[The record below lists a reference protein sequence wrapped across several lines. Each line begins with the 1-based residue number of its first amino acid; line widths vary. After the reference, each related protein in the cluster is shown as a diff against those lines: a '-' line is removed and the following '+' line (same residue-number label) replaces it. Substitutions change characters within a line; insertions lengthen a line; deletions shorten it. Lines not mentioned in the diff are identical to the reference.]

1 MMYMKKLMRNLL
13 RTWITALVL
22 LLGLAAPR
30 APLQGALGP
39 GGGDVAALPSP
50 ATSDASRGDG
60 EADLIVYNGRIVTV
74 DPDFSIRQAMAVKGN
89 RIAAVGGNED
99 ILRLKTDRTETL
111 DLNGK
116 MVLPGLIDS
125 HVHPCEACMTEFD
138 HPIPQMDSIEDVLDY
153 IRTRADVSEND
164 DWIVV
169 QQVFITRLREQRYPT
184 RQELDRAAPANPA
197 VFRTGPD
204 ASLSTL
210 ALQLSNIDKDFH
222 VTDGGPGYI
231 EKDPQTGEPTGI
243 IRGCTRYIKSRPS
256 PQGAQGAGK
265 EPTEDDRYQH
275 LMKLFRDYNSAGI
288 TGICDGDAGESNLS
302 LYQRMLADRQM
313 TVRVSAQYHVDTIA
327 TTDEIQRRIRTV
339 AENPLCGGGP
349 MLRVIGIK
357 TYLDGGMLT
366 GSAYMREPWGV
377 SKVYAIDDPNY
388 RGVLFIPK
396 EKLLPIVKTATEC
409 GLQFTAH
416 SVGDGAVD
424 TLLEVY
430 DEVNQT
436 TPIRNTRPCITH
448 SNFMSPQAV
457 DKAARLGVTLLVQPA
472 WLYLDTKTLTQH
484 FGYDRLRCFQPL
496 RSILQAGGIAAGGS
510 DHMQKIGSLRSI
522 NPYNP
527 FLGIWTAITRRAKW
541 YDGQLHPEEA
551 LTREQAIRFYTVNCA
566 KALFQDAYVGSLEEG
581 KLADFIVV
589 NTDLLT
595 CPVDDIRDAQVLRTY
610 LDGRLVFEQ

>member
-1 MMYMKKLMRNLL
+1 M
-13 RTWITALVL
+13 
-22 LLGLAAPR
+22 
-30 APLQGALGP
+30 
-39 GGGDVAALPSP
+39 
-50 ATSDASRGDG
+50 
-60 EADLIVYNGRIVTV
+60 IVYNGRIVTV
-74 DPDFSIRQAMAVKGN
+74 DPDFSVRQAMAVRGN
-89 RIAAVGGNED
+89 RIVAVGSNED
-99 ILRLKTDRTETL
+99 VLRLKTNRTETL
-111 DLNGK
+111 DLDGK

-153 IRTRADVSEND
+153 IRTRAGVLENG

-204 ASLSTL
+204 ASLNTL

-243 IRGCTRYIKSRPS
+243 LRGCTRYIKSRPS
-256 PQGAQGAGK
+256 GK
-265 EPTEDDRYQH
+265 KPTEDDRYQR
-275 LMKLFRDYNSAGI
+275 LMRLLRDYNSVGI

-313 TVRVSAQYHVDTIA
+313 TVRVSAQYHIDTIG
-327 TTDEIQRRIRTV
+327 TTDEIQRRIRNA
-339 AENPLCGGGP
+339 AENPLCKGGP

-396 EKLLPIVKTATEC
+396 EKLLPIVRTVTEC
-409 GLQFTAH
+409 GLQFSAH
-416 SVGDGAVD
+416 SVGDGAVE

-430 DEVNQT
+430 DEVNQA

-457 DKAARLGVTLLVQPA
+457 DKAAELGVTLLVQPA

-484 FGYDRLRCFQPL
+484 FGYERLRCFQPL
-496 RSILQAGGIAAGGS
+496 RSIIQAGGIAAGGS

-527 FLGIWTAITRRAKW
+527 FLGMWTAITRQAKW

-566 KALFQDAYVGSLEEG
+566 KALFQDEYVGSLEEG

-595 CPVDDIRDAQVLRTY
+595 CPVDAIRDAQVLRTY

>member
-1 MMYMKKLMRNLL
+1 MYMKKLMRNLL

-22 LLGLAAPR
+22 VLGQPAPR

-39 GGGDVAALPSP
+39 GGGDVAAL
-50 ATSDASRGDG
+50 
-60 EADLIVYNGRIVTV
+60 EADLIVYNGKIVTV
-74 DPDFSIRQAMAVKGN
+74 DSDFSIRQAMAVKGN
-89 RIAAVGGNED
+89 RIAAVGSNED

-111 DLNGK
+111 DLDGK

-153 IRTRADVSEND
+153 IRTRADVLED
-164 DWIVV
+164 GDWIVV

-184 RQELDRAAPANPA
+184 RQELDGAAPANPA

-204 ASLSTL
+204 ASLNTL

-243 IRGCTRYIKSRPS
+243 LRGCTRYIKSRPS
-256 PQGAQGAGK
+256 GK
-265 EPTEDDRYQH
+265 KPTEDDRYQR
-275 LMKLFRDYNSAGI
+275 LMRLFKDYNSVGI

-313 TVRVSAQYHVDTIA
+313 TVRVSAQYHIDTIG
-327 TTDEIQRRIRTV
+327 TTEEIQSRIRKA
-339 AENPLCGGGP
+339 AENPLCKGGP

-396 EKLLPIVKTATEC
+396 EKLLPIVKTVTEC

-416 SVGDGAVD
+416 SVGDGAVE

-430 DEVNQT
+430 EELNET
-436 TPIRNTRPCITH
+436 TPIHNTRPCITH

-566 KALFQDAYVGSLEEG
+566 KALFQDEYVGSLEEG

>member
-50 ATSDASRGDG
+50 ASSDASRGDG

-566 KALFQDAYVGSLEEG
+566 KALFQDEYVGSLEEG